1 MAATLKG
8 NAIVAQ
14 SGGPTAVINCSLAGV
29 IQESQKH
36 DAIDRLLGSKN
47 GIFGVLND
55 ELFDLNQ
62 EDAAT
67 VEGLKS
73 TPASALGTTRYKLQD
88 DDYERIL
95 DCFKRYNVRYF
106 FFNGGND
113 SMETC
118 HVVGQLAARENYE
131 LRCIGVPKTVDN
143 DLAVTDHCPGYG
155 SVARAITIM
164 TMDAGKDNE
173 ASYSTDTVKVVETM
187 GRNTGWIAAS
197 TGLAHETEEDA
208 PHLVYL
214 PERPFAAQKFLDD
227 VQGCLDSIGRATI
240 VVSEGLVD
248 ENGEYITAQSAA
260 DSEFYRDAFGHAQL
274 SGVGDA
280 ICKLVEGKLNAKARF
295 NKPGTSQRN
304 CIMAQSKTDAE
315 EAYMVGAAAVEAAVG
330 GETDKM
336 VTLVRESNDPY
347 KCVTGLCPTEQV
359 AAAEKKMPD
368 EYINEAGNGVTE
380 AFLDYVRP
388 LVGELP
394 KYVRL
399 KRAPA

>member
-1 MAATLKG
+1 MADPVKG
-8 NAIVAQ
+8 NGIVAQ

-29 IQESQKH
+29 IEESHKQG
-36 DAIDRLLGSKN
+36 AIERLLGSKN
-47 GIFGVLND
+47 GILGVLND
-55 ELFDLNQ
+55 DLCDLTQ
-62 EDAAT
+62 EAPET
-67 VEGLKS
+67 VEGLKR
-73 TPASALGTTRYKLQD
+73 TPAAALGTTRYKLQD
-88 DDYERIL
+88 ADYGRIL
-95 DCFKRYNVRYF
+95 DCFKRHDVRYF

-118 HVVGQLAARENYE
+118 HAVAGLAEGEGYE

-173 ASYSTDTVKVVETM
+173 ASYSTDTVKVMETM

-214 PERPFAAQKFLDD
+214 PERPFILQSFFDD
-227 VQGCLDSIGRATI
+227 VQGCLDSLGRATI

-248 ENGEYITAQSAA
+248 ENGEYITAQTAA
-260 DSEFYRDAFGHAQL
+260 DSGFHEDAFGHKQL
-274 SGVGDA
+274 SGVGDTVCA
-280 ICKLVEGKLNAKARF
+280 LLESQLNVKARF

-304 CIMAQSKTDAE
+304 CIMMQSKSDAE
-315 EAYMVGAAAVEAAVG
+315 EAYMAGAAAVQAAVA

-347 KCVTGLCPTEQV
+347 TCVTGLCPCEQV

-394 KYVRL
+394 EYVRL
-399 KRAPA
+399 KGVPA